1 MFKLLWKLNWLK
13 KPWKCLGLWKTKL
26 TWMIKANLFKCFFQ
40 GKILCLSFVTMKINQ
55 IVLSKWDFFQSQE
68 NWLFQKKKK
77 NFNIT
82 FSAYNVQMEI
92 FVSSEPGYNKK
103 LEQIAMATKLTISI
117 NANFN
122 QEQIYNLCLEKS
134 NNELFT

>member
-1 MFKLLWKLNWLK
+1 
-13 KPWKCLGLWKTKL
+13 
-26 TWMIKANLFKCFFQ
+26 
-40 GKILCLSFVTMKINQ
+40 
-55 IVLSKWDFFQSQE
+55 
-68 NWLFQKKKK
+68 
-77 NFNIT
+77 
-82 FSAYNVQMEI
+82 MEI